1 VGSRSYTYDQGA
13 NGIGRRTGMSDA
25 SGSAA
30 WLYDARGRMIQES
43 KVITGAGTF
52 VTQWGYNSADL
63 VIWMKYPGNNSGGVG
78 EQVNYTYHPQMALAS
93 VAGASH
99 YVPSVTY
106 DAAGRMRG
114 LGRGGVLSTTHT
126 YYPWNQ
132 QGGRLQRL
140 STPGLQDL
148 SYVYDPAGNPTQI
161 QDSITGESQVFTYD
175 ALNRLSTATVS
186 NGPAP
191 YSESYAYDSAG
202 RLSSKSGLGSYTYD
216 TTHKHAVASTANGW
230 AYQYDPNGNQFRR
243 DPPGAEVFD
252 FAYDAENRLVEAK
265 KNGVTLATFVYDGDG
280 RRVKATLNGST
291 TVYIGDYFEWT
302 GSTST
307 MVKYYY
313 AGAQRVAMRQGST
326 LYYLLPDHLGST
338 SLTSDANGAKLAE
351 LRYRTWGETRYN
363 GGSTPTRYQYT
374 GQYSY
379 TADFGLYFY
388 NSRWYDPALGR
399 FAQPEGLP
407 LFSKISAIEPG
418 VRCLMAWQTA
428 IS

>member
-1 VGSRSYTYDQGA
+1 
-13 NGIGRRTGMSDA
+13 M
-25 SGSAA
+25 
-30 WLYDARGRMIQES
+30 
-43 KVITGAGTF
+43 
-52 VTQWGYNSADL
+52 
-63 VIWMKYPGNNSGGVG
+63 
-78 EQVNYTYHPQMALAS
+78 
-93 VAGASH
+93 
-99 YVPSVTY
+99 
-106 DAAGRMRG
+106 
-114 LGRGGVLSTTHT
+114 
-126 YYPWNQ
+126 
-132 QGGRLQRL
+132 
-140 STPGLQDL
+140 
-148 SYVYDPAGNPTQI
+148 
-161 QDSITGESQVFTYD
+161 
-175 ALNRLSTATVS
+175 S

-252 FAYDAENRLVEAK
+252 FAYDAENHLVEAK

-280 RRVKATLNGST
+280 RRVKTTLNGST
-291 TVYIGDYFEWT
+291 LVYVGDYLEVCVSGCNT
-302 GSTST
+302 LVPTPTPTPPAATATPTRTPTPASTPTPTPKFPPPKITKTPEPTLCPTCMMGAGRSALSGPDGGQVMSVPEGQT
-307 MVKYYY
+307 WRLYYY
-313 AGAQRVAMRQGST
+313 AGSDRVAMREQTASSDT

-351 LRYRTWGETRYN
+351 LRYRAWGETRYN
-363 GGSTPTRYQYT
+363 SGSTPTRYQYT

-388 NSRWYDPALGR
+388 NARWYDPTLGR

-428 IS
+428 IP